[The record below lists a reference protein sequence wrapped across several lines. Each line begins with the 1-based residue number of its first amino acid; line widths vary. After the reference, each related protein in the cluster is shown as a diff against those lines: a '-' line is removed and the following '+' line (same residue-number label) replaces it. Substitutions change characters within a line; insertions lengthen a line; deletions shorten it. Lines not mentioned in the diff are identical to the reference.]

1 MLKKLESEEFPLSYH
16 VGIFGSSGLTA
27 YGGLFHVCKPKKG
40 DKVFVSAAAG
50 SVGNLVGQYAKLLGC
65 YVVGCAGTKQ
75 KTYFDN
81 VGGEMLETAVANMN
95 PFGLFRVLMKLV
107 DVDTMH
113 IFPIMMLILSL
124 VTGLIAFPFNDFDV
138 FYYGASGS
146 GQTDDS
152 QAFVDAWRD
161 ACKADTKTATVI
173 APRVGSFLLRPLMFL
188 GPCNPQ
194 IMHFIISG
202 TIIASGSPETWK
214 GLDSS
219 QWIAFKDVTGLNV
232 YGSGIIDGQGI
243 RWWDQSCRYHP
254 NQKGCTKLAPTVFK
268 FLSCKDC
275 TLSNIYIVNSPQTHV
290 LISDSKGFDVD
301 NVMIQAPQD
310 SPNTDGIHIHSSHYV
325 KITNSIIGT
334 GDDCISI
341 GDYTSNIDIANI
353 DCGPGHGI
361 SVGSLGKSGGVV
373 NVEKINV
380 RDSSFKGTT
389 NGARIKTWQ
398 VGQGNIRHITFENLV
413 FDTVDNPIIIDQNYC
428 DVPGKCKEQRTGV
441 KISDVV
447 YRNLYGTS
455 SSKVAITL
463 NCSRSVPC
471 SGITM
476 ENINLEPLQ
485 PGKEVT
491 ASCINVQGTED
502 GVNPGSCL
510 KR

>member
-1 MLKKLESEEFPLSYH
+1 MA
-16 VGIFGSSGLTA
+16 V
-27 YGGLFHVCKPKKG
+27 
-40 DKVFVSAAAG
+40 
-50 SVGNLVGQYAKLLGC
+50 N
-65 YVVGCAGTKQ
+65 
-75 KTYFDN
+75 N
-81 VGGEMLETAVANMN
+81 VLQVT
-95 PFGLFRVLMKLV
+95 V
-107 DVDTMH
+107 DH
-113 IFPIMMLILSL
+113 IFSS
-124 VTGLIAFPFNDFDV
+124 VTSLIAFPFDEFNVFD
-138 FYYGASGS
+138 YGATGS
-146 GQTDDS
+146 GRTDDS
-152 QAFVDAWRD
+152 QAFVNAWRD
-161 ACKADTKTATVI
+161 ACKAETQTARVI
-173 APRVGSFLLRPLMFL
+173 APRLGSFLLRPIMFL
-188 GPCNPQ
+188 GPCNPR
-194 IMHFIISG
+194 FINFRISG

-290 LISDSKGFDVD
+290 LISDSKGFNVD

-310 SPNTDGIHIHSSHYV
+310 SPNTDGIHIHSSHFV
-325 KITNSIIGT
+325 QITNSIIGT

-353 DCGPGHGI
+353 ECGPGHGI
-361 SVGSLGKSGGVV
+361 SIGSLGKSGGVV
-373 NVEKINV
+373 NVEKINI

-428 DVPGKCKEQRTGV
+428 DVRGKCKEQRTGV

-455 SSKVAITL
+455 SSKIAITL
-463 NCSRSVPC
+463 NCSKSVPC

-476 ENINLEPLQ
+476 ENINLEPIQ

-510 KR
+510 KN